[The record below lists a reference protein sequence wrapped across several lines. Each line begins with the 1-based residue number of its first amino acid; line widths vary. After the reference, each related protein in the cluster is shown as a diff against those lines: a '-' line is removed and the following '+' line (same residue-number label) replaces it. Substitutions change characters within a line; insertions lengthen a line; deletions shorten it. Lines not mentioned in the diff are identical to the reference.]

1 MTNEKLTKDNKQIAH
16 IMSAVNTLLLPQ
28 QLDEIMTTF

>member
-16 IMSAVNTLLLPQ
+16 VMSAVNNLLLPQ
-28 QLDEIMTTF
+28 QLD

>member
-28 QLDEIMTTF
+28 QLD